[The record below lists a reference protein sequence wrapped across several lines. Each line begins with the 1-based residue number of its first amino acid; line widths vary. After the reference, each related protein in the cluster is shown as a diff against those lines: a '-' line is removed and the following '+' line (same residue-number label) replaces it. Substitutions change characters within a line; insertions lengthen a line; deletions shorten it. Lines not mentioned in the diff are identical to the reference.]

1 MPFAMKAFVKK
12 TDRLFDSLYHY
23 WEGPKNQKF
32 IGAAL
37 VVVYLLA
44 LLVVFIKRETHFFD
58 GWSIYIPD
66 NYFSAISLAFIFL
79 LAVEIISLVFVLS
92 QSITRSLIKQFEI
105 LSLILLRSAFK
116 EFGNLSDIL
125 RWDDV
130 NGPIY
135 HIFSDA
141 FGALIIFLVVITISR
156 IKKTDNITKNEE
168 EQASF
173 ISMKKLIALIMLT
186 TFIVLGAV
194 EFSKGFFFGISPNFF
209 YHFYTILIFSDI
221 LIVLISLRYNYTYLV
236 LFRNSAF
243 ALATVIIRLALESP
257 PYYNVILGMISGLF
271 TLGIVLIYSRLYRK
285 PEFL

>member
-1 MPFAMKAFVKK
+1 MQAFVKK
-12 TDRLFDSLYHY
+12 TNRLFDTLYHY
-23 WEGPKNQKF
+23 WEGPKNQKL
-32 IGAAL
+32 IGAGL
-37 VVVYLLA
+37 VVIYLLT
-44 LLVVFIKRETHFFD
+44 LLVVFIRRETHFFD
-58 GWSIYIPD
+58 GWGIYIPD
-66 NYFSAISLAFIFL
+66 NYFAAISLAFIFL

-125 RWDDV
+125 RWDDL
-130 NGPIY
+130 NSPIY

-141 FGALIIFLVVITISR
+141 FGALLIFLVVIAITR

-173 ISMKKLIALIMLT
+173 IGMKKLIALIMLA
-186 TFIVLGAV
+186 TFIALGVV
-194 EFSKGFFFGISPNFF
+194 EFSKGVFFGITPSFF

-257 PYYNVILGMISGLF
+257 PYYNVILGITSGIF

-285 PEFL
+285 PELL